1 MGLVER
7 RKQVLDQM
15 EEHSILVLYSGI
27 EQHVSAD
34 EYAPF
39 QANRNFFYLTGL
51 RRDNMALLIDKA
63 LEEPKIT
70 LYIEEPKPDAERW
83 YGRKV
88 TKEEAQAAAALE
100 KPGQVHYIDSLE
112 DTLNRIMTREDVE
125 TVYFDT
131 YRHQAQEIGRA
142 HV

>member
-39 QANRNFFYLTGL
+39 QANRNFF
-51 RRDNMALLIDKA
+51 
-63 LEEPKIT
+63 
-70 LYIEEPKPDAERW
+70 
-83 YGRKV
+83 
-88 TKEEAQAAAALE
+88 
-100 KPGQVHYIDSLE
+100 
-112 DTLNRIMTREDVE
+112 
-125 TVYFDT
+125 
-131 YRHQAQEIGRA
+131 
-142 HV
+142 